1 MGYLLLRCQRAS
13 LLLFL
18 PDMEIWRGPMEER
31 EYGSFGCI
39 LLLERSGRSGK
50 DQIFGL
56 FEVAFF
62 LQLDELAIEN
72 HQKIGFVRT
81 KQKKVMV
88 GPMIRMGNED
98 LGPPWLT
105 PLLRTKFFIPCE
117 IHLESTKNECNMY
130 CLDCMGNALC
140 SYCLSHHKDH
150 HVVQIRRSSYHN
162 VIRVSEVSKFID
174 ISCVQTYI
182 INSAKI
188 VFLNERPQPR
198 PGKGVTNTCEIC
210 CRSLLDSFRFCSLGC
225 KLGGMKRGDPELTFN
240 LRQKLSRDSLHGS
253 DSDEDSTP
261 KKLRKTLAFGRAF
274 SDAPAGSSEGWK
286 LWQDEDEGGH
296 FTSSISPGTPPIIN
310 YRTSRR
316 KGIPHRAPF

>member
-1 MGYLLLRCQRAS
+1 M
-13 LLLFL
+13 
-18 PDMEIWRGPMEER
+18 
-31 EYGSFGCI
+31 
-39 LLLERSGRSGK
+39 
-50 DQIFGL
+50 
-56 FEVAFF
+56 
-62 LQLDELAIEN
+62 
-72 HQKIGFVRT
+72 RT

-88 GPMIRMGNED
+88 GPVIRMGNGNED

-105 PLLRTKFFIPCE
+105 PLLRTSFFIPCE

-162 VIRVSEVSKFID
+162 VIRVAEVSKFID

-225 KLGGMKRGDPELTFN
+225 KLGGMRKGDPDLTFN
-240 LRQKLSRDSLHGS
+240 LRCNKLSRDSLHGS
-253 DSDEDSTP
+253 ESDDDSTP
-261 KKLRKTLAFGRAF
+261 KKLRKTSAFAL
-274 SDAPAGSSEGWK
+274 S
-286 LWQDEDEGGH
+286 EDEGGN
-296 FTSSISPGTPPIIN
+296 FNNSISPGTPPIIN

-316 KGIPHRAPF
+316 KGVPHRAPF